1 MKIIIKNNN
10 NLIYF
15 NKFNKFKFIKFSIF
29 QIKKI

>member
-1 MKIIIKNNN
+1 MKIITKNNN

-15 NKFNKFKFIKFSIF
+15 NNFNKFKFIKFSIF